1 MLATILKRIRMLFYK
16 CFCRVRKNH
25 VGKNTYIYYGGMMN
39 ECTIGDYV
47 HIGPNCILN
56 RTVIGNYSSIAPHVQ
71 IGGMEHPYEEL
82 STSTFLTD
90 NSRRVITEIGHDVWI
105 AAGTIIKT
113 GVRIG
118 NGAVVGANSFV
129 NKDVPPYAIVFG
141 IPAKVFK
148 YRFDE
153 RIIAELEKSRYWE
166 QEPGNARRTLLKIKR
181 NCSV

>member
-1 MLATILKRIRMLFYK
+1 MLFYK

-90 NSRRVITEIGHDVWI
+90 NSRRVLTEIGHDVWI
-105 AAGTIIKT
+105 AAGKGDA
-113 GVRIG
+113 GVEQLAHRVHQFEILLHHAPG
-118 NGAVVGANSFV
+118 LGHVA
-129 NKDVPPYAIVFG
+129 G
-141 IPAKVFK
+141 IPLDRHFAHQCTAP
-148 YRFDE
+148 R
-153 RIIAELEKSRYWE
+153 RWKSRLSVSSRW
-166 QEPGNARRTLLKIKR
+166 PGQTTISTLP
-181 NCSV
+181 ST